1 MIYEKEKTAKEVDWM
16 LTKKE
21 RELEEEQEKVELM
34 NSTLKQKEDNIN
46 KRLADL
52 TVKEE
57 VSF

>member
-1 MIYEKEKTAKEVDWM
+1 MIYEKEETAKEVDWM

-21 RELEEEQEKVELM
+21 RELEEEKEKVELM

>member
-1 MIYEKEKTAKEVDWM
+1 MIYEKEKTTKEVDWM